1 MLLRL
6 LFLLTFLGYATGP
19 DYREEDDQRLGG
31 QGFARI
37 VLLVAALGLVTVS
50 ALVVLAVMALTGS
63 FDKQFFD
70 PVI

>member
-19 DYREEDDQRLGG
+19 DYREEEDQRLGG
-31 QGFARI
+31 QGFARV
-37 VLLVAALGLVTVS
+37 VLLVAALGLVTVG
-50 ALVVLAVMALTGS
+50 ALVVLAVMALTGN
-63 FDKQFFD
+63 FDMPNFD

>member
-19 DYREEDDQRLGG
+19 DYREDEDQRLGG
-31 QGFARI
+31 QGFARV
-37 VLLVAALGLVTVS
+37 VLLVVGLGILT
-50 ALVVLAVMALTGS
+50 LGTLIVLAVMALTGN
-63 FDKQFFD
+63 FDMPNFD